1 MKHAVP
7 KSETVGCSA
16 IAVAQPRAYAA
27 THRLIPRHHRRLAR
41 IVTTV

>member
-16 IAVAQPRAYAA
+16 IATARPRAYPA
-27 THRLIPRHHRRLAR
+27 THRRLAR

>member
-16 IAVAQPRAYAA
+16 PATARPRAHAA
-27 THRLIPRHHRRLAR
+27 THLLTPPHHRLAR